1 MTKSIKIGLAFEP
14 IVSAYDGEKFLNDRI
29 STDFE
34 NAHTINFYIQFSGL
48 EDGQRK
54 KATKR

>member
-1 MTKSIKIGLAFEP
+1 MTKSIKIGLAFEA
-14 IVSAYDGEKFLNDRI
+14 IASAYDGERFLNDRI

-48 EDGQRK
+48 EDG
-54 KATKR
+54 

>member
-1 MTKSIKIGLAFEP
+1 MKSIMIKFVFEAL
-14 IVSAYDGEKFLNDRI
+14 VSAYDGERFLNDRI
-29 STDFE
+29 STDLE

-48 EDGQRK
+48 ENGQRK